1 MFEISIQSYFSSA
14 HNLRDY
20 NGQCEAVHG
29 HNWKVE
35 VFVKS
40 KELNDIGLAIDFK
53 DLKKITKNILSELDH
68 KNLNEIPPFDK
79 INPSSENIA
88 RFLFNRIKKEIKVPS
103 VTVSKISVWESHNSV
118 ASYFEE

>member
-1 MFEISIQSYFSSA
+1 
-14 HNLRDY
+14 
-20 NGQCEAVHG
+20 VHG